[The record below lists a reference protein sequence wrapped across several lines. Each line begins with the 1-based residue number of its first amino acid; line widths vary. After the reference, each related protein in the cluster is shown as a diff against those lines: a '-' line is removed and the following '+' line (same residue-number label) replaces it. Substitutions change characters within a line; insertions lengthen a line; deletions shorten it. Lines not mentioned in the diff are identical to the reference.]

1 VAEKKTAQVLRVY
14 LKYLLYRLQLAP
26 LLHRVLF
33 WLAQQQQRKQNNLY
47 RQAYPGLVIPPDQH
61 IYETYQL
68 DYRKFI
74 ADGEVAAQEIVNWT
88 KPYLPQTDPRIL
100 DWGCGV
106 GRIIRHLPGIV
117 STAQLYGADANEEMI
132 SWNKTHYPDIS
143 FTSIHS
149 FPPTPYAP
157 DFFDLVY
164 GFSVLTHIAASAQE
178 AWIEELHRILRPGG
192 VLLLTTHGT
201 NYTQQLRL
209 SEKRQLSAN
218 GIYTRPYPQQGHRM
232 MTSWHQPFL
241 FRQILAPY
249 FEVREM
255 YEGKEHPQKAGG
267 HDLWI
272 LQKKVI

>member
-1 VAEKKTAQVLRVY
+1 MRAFV
-14 LKYLLYRLQLAP
+14 KYLLYRLRLAP
-26 LLHRVLF
+26 TLHRVSF
-33 WLAQQQQRKQNNLY
+33 WMARQQQGKQNSLY

-74 ADGEVAAQEIVNWT
+74 ADGELAATEIISWT
-88 KPYLPQTDPRIL
+88 KPYLPSTDLNIL

-106 GRIIRHLPGIV
+106 GRIIRHLPGLIP
-117 STAQLYGADANEEMI
+117 TARLYGADTNEAMI
-132 SWNKTHYPDIS
+132 DWNKTYYPAIT

-164 GFSVLTHIAASAQE
+164 GFSVLTHIDASTQP
-178 AWIEELHRILRPGG
+178 AWIEELHRILKPDGI
-192 VLLLTTHGT
+192 LLLTTHGS
-201 NYTQQLRL
+201 NYIHQLRL
-209 SEKRQLSAN
+209 DEKRQLSGY
-218 GIYTRPYPQQGHRM
+218 GIYSRQYPQPGHRM
-232 MTSWHQPFL
+232 MTSWHQPLL
-241 FRQILAPY
+241 FKKMLEPY
-249 FEVREM
+249 FEVKEM

-272 LQKKVI
+272 LQKRAIKYP